1 MNELIIQYEKEIE
14 ALARRSEDLKKL
26 SRSRMQTKEH
36 DLLLARIELLNAERY
51 ELMYSL
57 ALMKKHT
64 GAKSPSP
71 SLRYRAGDAA
81 C

>member
-1 MNELIIQYEKEIE
+1 
-14 ALARRSEDLKKL
+14 
-26 SRSRMQTKEH
+26 MQTKEH